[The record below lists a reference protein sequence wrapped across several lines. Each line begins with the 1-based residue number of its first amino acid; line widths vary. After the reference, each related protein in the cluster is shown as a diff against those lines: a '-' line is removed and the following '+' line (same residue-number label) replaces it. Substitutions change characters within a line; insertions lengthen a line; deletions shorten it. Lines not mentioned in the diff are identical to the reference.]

1 MEMQREQLPFTA
13 QDIAEVIGVEKTMEL
28 VRGKQKTKCRSLYVP
43 SPSRMKSSHWL
54 VQTIGEEAA
63 RELSQEYAGE
73 PLTIPKCSSVIKLER
88 NKRIIQMRQQGVRY
102 QAIADALGMNVSA
115 VKMVYSRWMHAHSS
129 NSVTC
134 KSNTGIA

>member
-1 MEMQREQLPFTA
+1 MEMQRRQLPSTA
-13 QDIAEVIGVEKTMEL
+13 QEIAEVIGVEKTMEL

-43 SPSRMKSSHWL
+43 SPNRMKSSHWL

-88 NKRIIQMRQQGVRY
+88 NKRIVQMRQQGFRY
-102 QAIADALGMNVSA
+102 QDIADTLGMNVST
-115 VKMVYSRWMHAHSS
+115 VKMVFSRWMYAHRH
-129 NSVTC
+129 NGITC
-134 KSNTGIA
+134 NSNTGMA